1 MENLKSLLVACAL
14 SGLAVGCTN
23 PPASMCTV
31 EPPAIWEAP
40 DWDANTAEALALRA
54 QLDVLIADTMRAA
67 ETGEATVDGVDDLTG
82 PYAAGNPS
90 IESITTPFYAGI
102 VGDVFS
108 EFLEITAAG
117 PQDLVNDE
125 GAWTPG
131 ASGGIFGMSSR
142 GINEGGLE
150 VRQIAD
156 KGLFAGGA
164 LYNHALTLTEGDITP
179 ATVEA
184 LAALWGANPTLD
196 AAGELTD
203 SANYSHSMG
212 YHADIR
218 SSLIAAR
225 AYAADDAC
233 GAERDEAV
241 VAFFRAWEQSMF
253 ARFVYYANAGASELG
268 AAASDDDVAGGLHEL
283 AEGVGLALGFRGVP
297 HPASGPLSGAGRVV
311 TDAQIDEMMSAVGV
325 NVDDL
330 GASTTGE
337 FVTDPAPF
345 AAGVLEVEGIAAEAF
360 DLQSAEV
367 EAWRNPTEG

>member
-14 SGLAVGCTN
+14 SGLAIGCTN

-31 EPPAIWEAP
+31 EPPATWEAP

-67 ETGEATVDGVDDLTG
+67 ETGEATVDGVEDLTG

-117 PQDLVNDE
+117 PQDLVDDE
-125 GAWTPG
+125 GAWSPGDAGGVFG
-131 ASGGIFGMSSR
+131 ASNR

-150 VRQIAD
+150 VRQLAD
-156 KGLFAGGA
+156 KGLFAGAA

-179 ATVEA
+179 ATIEA

-345 AAGVLEVEGIAAEAF
+345 AEGVLEVEGIAAEAF
-360 DLQSAEV
+360 DLQSADV

>member
-1 MENLKSLLVACAL
+1 VKNLKSLVVACAL
-14 SGLAVGCTN
+14 SGLAIGCTN
-23 PPASMCTV
+23 PPANTCTV
-31 EPPAIWEAP
+31 EPPATWEAP

-67 ETGEATVDGVDDLTG
+67 EQGEVTVDGVDDLTG

-117 PQDLVNDE
+117 PVDLVDDE
-125 GAWTPG
+125 GAWSPG
-131 ASGGIFGMSSR
+131 DAGGIFGMSNR

-150 VRQIAD
+150 VRQLAD
-156 KGLFAGGA
+156 KGLFAGAA

-179 ATVEA
+179 ATIEA

-212 YHADIR
+212 YHAEIR

-225 AYAADDAC
+225 AYAADEAC

-345 AAGVLEVEGIAAEAF
+345 AEGVLEVEGIAAEAF

>member
-1 MENLKSLLVACAL
+1 MKNLKSLVVACAL
-14 SGLAVGCTN
+14 IGGACTN
-23 PPASMCTV
+23 PPADACTV
-31 EPPAIWEAP
+31 EPPTTWDAP

-54 QLDVLIADTMRAA
+54 QLDVLVADTMRGA
-67 ETGEATVDGVDDLTG
+67 ETGEVTIDGVDDLTG
-82 PYAAGNPS
+82 PYSAGNPS
-90 IESITTPFYAGI
+90 IESITTPFYAG
-102 VGDVFS
+102 VMEQVFS
-108 EFLEITAAG
+108 EFVEVTAAG
-117 PQDLVNDE
+117 ATDLVSDE

-131 ASGGIFGMSSR
+131 DAGGIFGMSDR

-150 VRQIAD
+150 VRQLAD

-179 ATVEA
+179 ATVES
-184 LAALWGANPTLD
+184 LAALWGANSALD

-212 YHADIR
+212 YHAEIR

-241 VAFFRAWEQSMF
+241 VAFFRSWEQSML
-253 ARFVYYANAGASELG
+253 ARFVFYANAGATALG
-268 AAASDDDVAGGLHEL
+268 AAASDDDVASGLHQL

-297 HPASGPLSGAGRVV
+297 HPTSGPLSGAGRLV
-311 TDAQIDEMMSAVGV
+311 TDAQVDEMMSAVGV

-345 AAGVLEVEGIAAEAF
+345 ADGVLEVEGIAADAF

>member
-1 MENLKSLLVACAL
+1 MENLKSLVVACAL
-14 SGLAVGCTN
+14 SGLAIGCTN

-31 EPPAIWEAP
+31 EPPANWAAP
-40 DWDANTAEALALRA
+40 DWDANTPEAWALRA

-67 ETGEATVDGVDDLTG
+67 ETGDVTVDGVEDLTG

-131 ASGGIFGMSSR
+131 AAGGIFGMSNR

-241 VAFFRAWEQSMF
+241 VAFFRSWEQSMF

-367 EAWRNPTEG
+367 EAWRNRTEG